1 MRTGGPVHYLGGYC
15 AAGPAALKQEP
26 CAFNTGNPAMPLPSF
41 LLIGACLAMVVLT
54 LAVGGVL
61 LFTRVREMRV
71 KRIAPQALATSLAMT
86 ARLEN
91 VQAADNFRNL
101 FEVPVLF
108 YALAAVAL
116 AAGHVSPWLVACA
129 WLYVLLR
136 AVHSA
141 IHCTYND
148 VRHRLAVFL
157 ASFLLLAGMWAAF
170 FCLLHAGRSA

>member
-1 MRTGGPVHYLGGYC
+1 
-15 AAGPAALKQEP
+15 
-26 CAFNTGNPAMPLPSF
+26 MPLSSF

-61 LFTRVREMRV
+61 LFTRVSEMRV
-71 KRIAPQALATSLAMT
+71 KRIAPQAVATSLAMT

-91 VQAADNFRNL
+91 VRAADNFRNL

-116 AAGHVSPWLVACA
+116 AAGHVPPWLVACA

-136 AVHSA
+136 AAHSA

-170 FCLLHAGRSA
+170 FCLLPPGRAA